1 MVNLNDYVSI
11 IPPQMIDG
19 IEAYLVFDKPAYRI
33 GSMVKAVVLLRNHGS
48 SQSIDLKIVESSN
61 NAVLT
66 DKLVIGEGE
75 LVTKT
80 YDLPIG
86 DKEGVH
92 ELKLVINNK
101 IYDTTKTI
109 ICDPSSRK
117 PLYLTIVWHHHQAP
131 NYTADGRIHSP
142 WAYIYVWGE
151 QLKPYGK
158 GPYNF
163 HAIIL
168 KKHPHFKA
176 TYNLSPSL
184 LYQWRQAV
192 EKGIEFIDGKKY
204 DPSTPEIIL
213 VKETLNSYIDSLN
226 RGQID
231 VLTSIYAH
239 TIAGFLTDVMKAHDI
254 VYEEIAYGK
263 KITEET
269 MGSSYEAQGIWTPE
283 MAFSM
288 NLVPIYYD
296 NGIKYTVLDE
306 VHHFNNAEGDKKSIY
321 EPYIVVD
328 TSSGKYIY
336 VFFRDSELS
345 NIMSFNNNF
354 YDEIHAWRNAY
365 EYSLRIA
372 YKWFIK
378 DAKSLVIALDGEN
391 WMIFSKNPPTTAIFL
406 DKLAIYL
413 ETLQDMGFFKL
424 STLREIIKNIPISK
438 VLTNIPTNTWLGT
451 FRKWR
456 GERQEHEQY
465 WVRAYEIYR
474 KINCYE
480 KLIGGKDQDSRRAR
494 WALWH
499 ALDSDYWWAEFWS
512 PSIINMWLAEAR
524 NIVESN
530 LKKVHIREAKVDK
543 EPFEDEEFDILVIV
557 DNELNKDIYVTV
569 TIGSPGLIMIR
580 DELKPL
586 IIKAKSS
593 YARKIPVKATYSG
606 LYLVVVSL
614 VSNGVLIDSKTV
626 EVNIK
631 PKLLPN
637 PR

>member
-11 IPPQMIDG
+11 IHPQIIDG

-48 SQSIDLKIVESSN
+48 SQSIDVKIVESSN

-66 DKLVIGEGE
+66 DKLMIGEGE

-92 ELKLVINNK
+92 EFKLVINNK
-101 IYDTTKTI
+101 VYDATKTI
-109 ICDPSSRK
+109 IRDPSSRK

-131 NYTADGRIHSP
+131 NYTPDGRIHSP

-163 HAIIL
+163 HAVIL

-184 LYQWRQAV
+184 LYQWRLAI
-192 EKGIEFIDGKKY
+192 ERGIEFIDGKKY
-204 DPSTPEIIL
+204 DPSTPEIML
-213 VKETLNSYIDSLN
+213 VKETLDSYIDSLN

-231 VLTSIYAH
+231 VLTSMYAH

-269 MGSSYEAQGIWTPE
+269 MGGSYEAQGIWTPE

-288 NLVPIYYD
+288 DLIPIYYD

-306 VHHFNNAEGDKKSIY
+306 VHHFNHAEGDKNSIY

-354 YDEIHAWRNAY
+354 YNEIHAWRNAY

-378 DAKSLVIALDGEN
+378 EAKSLVIALDGEN
-391 WMIFSKNPPTTAIFL
+391 WMIFSKNPPATAIFL

-424 STLREIIKNIPISK
+424 STLREIIENIPASK

-456 GERQEHEQY
+456 GERQEHEGY

-480 KLIGGKDQDSRRAR
+480 KLIGGKDQNSRRAR
-494 WALWH
+494 WSLWH

-512 PSIINMWLAEAR
+512 PNIINMWLAEAR
-524 NIVESN
+524 NVVESN
-530 LKKVHIREAKVDK
+530 LKKVHIREAKTDR
-543 EPFEDEEFDILVIV
+543 EPFEDEEFNILVIV
-557 DNELNKDIYVTV
+557 DNELDKDIYVTV
-569 TIGSPGLIMIR
+569 AIGSPGLTMIR

-606 LYLVVVSL
+606 LYLVVISL
-614 VSNGVLIDSKTV
+614 ISNGVLIDSKTV
-626 EVNIK
+626 KVNIK
-631 PKLLPN
+631 PKLPPN

>member
-1 MVNLNDYVSI
+1 LVNLNDYVSI
-11 IPPQMIDG
+11 ISPQIIDG

-61 NAVLT
+61 NTLLA
-66 DKLVIGEGE
+66 DKLIIGKGE

-80 YDLPIG
+80 YDLSIG

-101 IYDTTKTI
+101 VYDTTKTI
-109 ICDPSSRK
+109 IRDPSNRK

-131 NYTADGRIHSP
+131 NYTPDGRIHSP

-163 HAIIL
+163 HAVIL

-184 LYQWRQAV
+184 LYQWRLAI
-192 EKGIEFIDGKKY
+192 EKGIEFIDGRKY
-204 DPSTPEIIL
+204 EPSTPEIMLI
-213 VKETLNSYIDSLN
+213 KETLNSYIDSLN

-269 MGSSYEAQGIWTPE
+269 IGGSYEAQGIWTPE

-288 NLVPIYYD
+288 DLIPIYYD
-296 NGIKYTVLDE
+296 NGIRYTVLDE
-306 VHHFNNAEGDKKSIY
+306 VHHFNHAEGDKNSIY

-345 NIMSFNNNF
+345 NIMGFNNNF

-372 YKWFIK
+372 HKWFIK
-378 DAKSLVIALDGEN
+378 EAKSLVIALDGEN
-391 WMIFSKNPPTTAIFL
+391 WMIFSKNPPATAIFL

-424 STLREIIKNIPISK
+424 STLREIIENIPASK

-480 KLIGGKDQDSRRAR
+480 KLISGKDRDSRRAR
-494 WALWH
+494 WSLWH

-530 LKKVHIREAKVDK
+530 LKKVYIREAKTDR
-543 EPFEDEEFDILVIV
+543 EPFEDEEFNILVIV
-557 DNELNKDIYVTV
+557 DNELDKDIYVTV
-569 TIGSPGLIMIR
+569 TIGSPGLMMIR

-593 YARKIPVKATYSG
+593 YARKIPVKASYSG
-606 LYLVVVSL
+606 LYLVVISL

-626 EVNIK
+626 EVYIK
-631 PKLLPN
+631 PKLPPN

>member
-1 MVNLNDYVSI
+1 MVKLNDYVSI

-33 GSMVKAVVLLRNHGS
+33 GSMVKAVVSLKNHGS
-48 SQSIDLKIVESSN
+48 FQSIDLKIVEFSN
-61 NAVLT
+61 NTVLT

-75 LVTKT
+75 LITKT

-109 ICDPSSRK
+109 IRDPSSRK

-131 NYTADGRIHSP
+131 NYTPDGRIHSP

-151 QLKPYGK
+151 QLKPYGR

-163 HAIIL
+163 HAVIL

-192 EKGIEFIDGKKY
+192 ERGIEFIDGKKY
-204 DPSTPEIIL
+204 DPSTPEIMLI
-213 VKETLNSYIDSLN
+213 KETLNSYIDSLN

-306 VHHFNNAEGDKKSIY
+306 VHHFNNAEGDKNSIY
-321 EPYIVVD
+321 EPYIIVD

-424 STLREIIKNIPISK
+424 STLREMIENIPASK

-456 GERQEHEQY
+456 GERQEHERY

-530 LKKVHIREAKVDK
+530 LKKVRIKEAKVDK
-543 EPFEDEEFDILVIV
+543 EPFEDEEFNILVIV
-557 DNELNKDIYVTV
+557 DNELDKDIYVTV

-614 VSNGVLIDSKTV
+614 VSNGILIDSKTV
-626 EVNIK
+626 KVNIK
-631 PKLLPN
+631 PKLPPN

>member
-11 IPPQMIDG
+11 IHPQIIDG

-48 SQSIDLKIVESSN
+48 SQSIDVKIVESSN

-109 ICDPSSRK
+109 IRDPSSRK

-131 NYTADGRIHSP
+131 NYTPDGRIHSP

-163 HAIIL
+163 HAVIL

-184 LYQWRQAV
+184 LYQWRLAI
-192 EKGIEFIDGKKY
+192 ERGIEFIDGKKY
-204 DPSTPEIIL
+204 DPSTPEIML

-231 VLTSIYAH
+231 VLTSMYAH

-269 MGSSYEAQGIWTPE
+269 MGGSYEAQGIWT
-283 MAFSM
+283 
-288 NLVPIYYD
+288 
-296 NGIKYTVLDE
+296 
-306 VHHFNNAEGDKKSIY
+306 
-321 EPYIVVD
+321 
-328 TSSGKYIY
+328 
-336 VFFRDSELS
+336 
-345 NIMSFNNNF
+345 
-354 YDEIHAWRNAY
+354 
-365 EYSLRIA
+365 
-372 YKWFIK
+372 
-378 DAKSLVIALDGEN
+378 
-391 WMIFSKNPPTTAIFL
+391 
-406 DKLAIYL
+406 
-413 ETLQDMGFFKL
+413 
-424 STLREIIKNIPISK
+424 
-438 VLTNIPTNTWLGT
+438 
-451 FRKWR
+451 
-456 GERQEHEQY
+456 
-465 WVRAYEIYR
+465 
-474 KINCYE
+474 
-480 KLIGGKDQDSRRAR
+480 
-494 WALWH
+494 
-499 ALDSDYWWAEFWS
+499 
-512 PSIINMWLAEAR
+512 
-524 NIVESN
+524 
-530 LKKVHIREAKVDK
+530 
-543 EPFEDEEFDILVIV
+543 
-557 DNELNKDIYVTV
+557 
-569 TIGSPGLIMIR
+569 
-580 DELKPL
+580 
-586 IIKAKSS
+586 
-593 YARKIPVKATYSG
+593 
-606 LYLVVVSL
+606 
-614 VSNGVLIDSKTV
+614 
-626 EVNIK
+626 
-631 PKLLPN
+631 
-637 PR
+637 

>member
-11 IPPQMIDG
+11 IHPQIIDG

-48 SQSIDLKIVESSN
+48 SQSIDVKIVESSN

-66 DKLVIGEGE
+66 DKLMIGEGE

-92 ELKLVINNK
+92 EFKLVINNK
-101 IYDTTKTI
+101 VYDTTKTI

-131 NYTADGRIHSP
+131 NYTPDGRIHSP

-163 HAIIL
+163 HAVIL

-184 LYQWRQAV
+184 LYQWRLAI
-192 EKGIEFIDGKKY
+192 ERGIEFIDGKKY
-204 DPSTPEIIL
+204 DPSTPEIML
-213 VKETLNSYIDSLN
+213 VKETLDSYIDSLN

-288 NLVPIYYD
+288 DLIPIYYD
-296 NGIKYTVLDE
+296 NGIRYTVLDE
-306 VHHFNNAEGDKKSIY
+306 VHHFNHAEGDKNSIY

-354 YDEIHAWRNAY
+354 YNEIHAWRNAY

-378 DAKSLVIALDGEN
+378 EAKSLVIALDGEN
-391 WMIFSKNPPTTAIFL
+391 WMIFSKNPPATAIFL

-413 ETLQDMGFFKL
+413 ETLQDMSFFKL
-424 STLREIIKNIPISK
+424 STLREIMENIPASK

-494 WALWH
+494 WSLWH

-512 PSIINMWLAEAR
+512 PNIINMWLAEAR

-530 LKKVHIREAKVDK
+530 LKKVRIREAKVDK
-543 EPFEDEEFDILVIV
+543 EPFEDEEFNILVIV
-557 DNELNKDIYVTV
+557 DNELDKDIYVTV
-569 TIGSPGLIMIR
+569 TIGSPGLMMLR

-606 LYLVVVSL
+606 LYLVVISL

-626 EVNIK
+626 KVNIK
-631 PKLLPN
+631 PKLPPN

>member
-1 MVNLNDYVSI
+1 MINLNDYVSI
-11 IPPQMIDG
+11 IPPQIIDG

-48 SQSIDLKIVESSN
+48 SQSIDLKIVESPN
-61 NAVLT
+61 NTVLT

-109 ICDPSSRK
+109 IRDPSSRK

-131 NYTADGRIHSP
+131 NYTPDGRIHSP

-163 HAIIL
+163 HTVIL

-184 LYQWRQAV
+184 LYQWKQAI
-192 EKGIEFIDGKKY
+192 ERGIEFIDGKKY

-213 VKETLNSYIDSLN
+213 VKETLNSYIDSLKQ
-226 RGQID
+226 GQID

-269 MGSSYEAQGIWTPE
+269 MGDSYEALGLWTPE

-288 NLVPIYYD
+288 NLIPIYYD

-306 VHHFNNAEGDKKSIY
+306 VHHFNHAEGDKNSIY

-424 STLREIIKNIPISK
+424 STLREIIENIPASK

-480 KLIGGKDQDSRRAR
+480 KLIGRKDQDSRRAR
-494 WALWH
+494 WSLWH

-530 LKKVHIREAKVDK
+530 LKKVRIREAKVDK
-543 EPFEDEEFDILVIV
+543 EPFEDEEFNILVIV
-557 DNELNKDIYVTV
+557 DNELDKDVYVTV
-569 TIGSPGLIMIR
+569 AIGSPGIIMIR

-631 PKLLPN
+631 PKLPPN

>member
-1 MVNLNDYVSI
+1 MVSLNDYVSI
-11 IPPQMIDG
+11 IPPQVIDG

-61 NAVLT
+61 NMVLT
-66 DKLVIGEGE
+66 DKLVIREGE

-92 ELKLVINNK
+92 ELKLIINNK
-101 IYDTTKTI
+101 IYDMTKTI
-109 ICDPSSRK
+109 IHDPSNRK

-131 NYTADGRIHSP
+131 NYTPDGRIHSP

-163 HAIIL
+163 HAVIL

-184 LYQWRQAV
+184 LYQWRQAI
-192 EKGIEFIDGKKY
+192 ERGIEFIDGKKY
-204 DPSTPEIIL
+204 DPSAPEILL
-213 VKETLNSYIDSLN
+213 VKETLNSYIDSLKQ
-226 RGQID
+226 GQID
-231 VLTSIYAH
+231 VLTSLYAH
-239 TIAGFLTDVMKAHDI
+239 TIAGFLTDVMKAYDI

-263 KITEET
+263 KVTEEI
-269 MGSSYEAQGIWTPE
+269 MGNSYEAQGIWTPE

-288 NLVPIYYD
+288 NLISIYYD

-306 VHHFNNAEGDKKSIY
+306 VHHFNNAEGDKNSIY

-378 DAKSLVIALDGEN
+378 DAKSLIIALDGEN
-391 WMIFSKNPPTTAIFL
+391 WMIFSKNPPATAIFL

-424 STLREIIKNIPISK
+424 STLKEIIENIPASK

-465 WVRAYEIYR
+465 WIRAYEIYR

-480 KLIGGKDQDSRRAR
+480 KLIGGKDKDSRTAR

-524 NIVESN
+524 NVVESN
-530 LKKVHIREAKVDK
+530 LKKVYIREAKADK
-543 EPFEDEEFDILVIV
+543 EPFEDEEFNILVVV
-557 DNELNKDIYVTV
+557 DNSLNKDIYVTV

-580 DELKPL
+580 DELKP
-586 IIKAKSS
+586 IIVKANSS
-593 YARKIPVKATYSG
+593 YARKIPVKIIYSG

-614 VSNGVLIDSKTV
+614 VSNGVLIDSKVV
-626 EVNIK
+626 EVNVK
-631 PKLLPN
+631 PKLPPN